1 MRRLLVPAAL
11 AALLAGACSPSPEGE
26 LAPVHDLVAGLPVAE
41 VRREVGRI
49 DFGTPAGRAY
59 LRSGWHE
66 NENTRQGTFVWSKGE
81 SSVLEF
87 FLAAPRDLRAEIRCI
102 PYRSPDG
109 SPQVVSVEANGR
121 KIADLELRPGLQD
134 YSIELPEEALT
145 AGMNLLSFRYRHVSQ
160 PRRENGR
167 RRLAVKWDV
176 LRFRP
181 APQPGVE
188 EPRVRA
194 AGSSP
199 ASLYLP
205 FGAEVTYYLD
215 LPSAGV
221 LSLGGMRG
229 DGGSEE
235 GRLELYAQEEGEET
249 EEIEPL
255 SPGARARSIELPG
268 EGEHLLRLTLRA
280 VGERPSSTG
289 GLILESP
296 AVLAVPRPRAQ
307 AAAEAPAAKPA
318 AGRPNIIIYLVDTL
332 RADHLGCYGSGKP
345 LSPNIDVFA
354 QEATLFEDA
363 IAQAPWTLP
372 SVTSILTGLG
382 PLAHGVQKL
391 HDRLSDAAV
400 TLPELLRPAGYR
412 TAAFSTN
419 WHIREETGL
428 AQGFDDFF
436 FFPEDAQSDEVTRR
450 VVRWLDANQ
459 ARSPFFLYVHSI
471 DPHAPYTP
479 PADLRKRFAPAVR
492 LEAGYEYDL
501 KRVYEAKGRERAEL
515 IAELR
520 PLYDAEVASNDRSF
534 GALMDALRARGLYDD
549 ALILFVADHGEE
561 FDDHGELGHGHNFFR
576 ETLSVPL
583 IVKGPRQTRG
593 ERVSHIAQHLDLMP
607 TLLAAAGVRPPDG
620 LPGTDLFRLT
630 RSGDERR
637 KAISHLSSRDRREG
651 ICVTQTGWKLVQPL
665 NREMGP
671 APELYDRIRDPGE
684 RSNRMADD
692 PVRGGFLLSL
702 IRGEML
708 RSRQGLKAETIQ
720 IEGEARKALEA
731 LGYL

>member
-1 MRRLLVPAAL
+1 MRRLWIPAGFV
-11 AALLAGACSPSPEGE
+11 ALLAFGSCSPSPEGK
-26 LAPVHDLVAGLPVAE
+26 LAPVHDLVAELPLAE

-66 NENTRQGTFVWSKGE
+66 NENTRHGTFVWSKGE
-81 SSVLEF
+81 TSVLEF
-87 FLAAPRDLRAEIRCI
+87 FLTSPRDLRAEIRCI

-109 SPQVVSVEANGR
+109 SPQAVSVEANGQQV
-121 KIADLELRPGLQD
+121 ADLELRPGLQD
-134 YSIELPEEALT
+134 YTVELPGEALT
-145 AGMNLLSFRYRHVSQ
+145 AGTNLLSFRYRHVSQ
-160 PRRENGR
+160 PRRDNGR

-181 APQPGVE
+181 ALQPGAE
-188 EPRVRA
+188 EPQARA
-194 AGSSP
+194 KGSSP
-199 ASLYLP
+199 AALYLP

-221 LSLGGMRG
+221 LSLEGMKG
-229 DGGSEE
+229 DGGSE
-235 GRLELYAQEEGEET
+235 GRLELYAQEEGEEID
-249 EEIEPL
+249 EIEPL
-255 SPGARARSIELPG
+255 RPGTRARSIELPG
-268 EGEHLLRLTLRA
+268 EGGHLLRLTLRA
-280 VGERPSSTG
+280 VAERPSSTG
-289 GLILESP
+289 GLLLEAP
-296 AVLAVPRPRAQ
+296 AVLAVPRP
-307 AAAEAPAAKPA
+307 AAVAVAVAPAAKPA

-345 LSPNIDVFA
+345 LSPNIDAFA
-354 QEATLFEDA
+354 EGATLFEDA
-363 IAQAPWTLP
+363 VAQAPWTRP

-391 HDRLSDAAV
+391 HDRLPDAAI
-400 TLPELLRPAGYR
+400 TLPELLRQAGYR

-419 WHIREETGL
+419 WHISEEAGL
-428 AQGFDDFF
+428 SQGFDDFF
-436 FFPEDAQSDEVTRR
+436 FFPEDPQSDEVTRR
-450 VVRWLDANQ
+450 VVRWLDANGG
-459 ARSPFFLYVHSI
+459 RSPFFLYIHSI

-479 PADLRKRFAPAVR
+479 PADLRKRFAPSVR

-501 KRVYEAKGRERAEL
+501 KRVYEAKGKERAEL
-515 IAELR
+515 IAELL

-534 GALMDALRARGLYDD
+534 GVLVDALRARGLYDD

-561 FDDHGELGHGHNFFR
+561 FDDHGEFGHGHNFFR

-583 IVKGPRQTRG
+583 IVKKPHQTRG
-593 ERVSHIAQHLDLMP
+593 ERVDRIAQHADLMP
-607 TLLAAAGVRPPDG
+607 TLLGIAGVRPPDG
-620 LPGTDLFRLT
+620 LHGADLFRPAA
-630 RSGDERR
+630 SGDDRR
-637 KAISHLSSRDRREG
+637 RVISHLSSRDRREG

-671 APELYDRIRDPGE
+671 ATELYDRLRDPGE
-684 RSNRMADD
+684 RTNRMADD

-708 RSRQGLKAETIQ
+708 RSRKGLKAEAMQ

>member
-1 MRRLLVPAAL
+1 MWHLWIPAGF
-11 AALLAGACSPSPEGE
+11 AALLAFGACSPSPDGK
-26 LAPVHDLVAGLPVAE
+26 LAPVHDLVAELPLAE

-49 DFGTPAGRAY
+49 DFGTPAARAY

-66 NENTRQGTFVWSKGE
+66 NENTRHGTFVWSKGE
-81 SSVLEF
+81 TSVLEF
-87 FLAAPRDLRAEIRCI
+87 FLASPRDLRAEIRCI

-121 KIADLELRPGLQD
+121 RVADLELRPGSQD
-134 YSIELPEEALT
+134 YTVELPGEALT
-145 AGMNLLSFRYRHVSQ
+145 AGTNLLSFRYRHVSQ
-160 PRRENGR
+160 PRRDNGR

-181 APQPGVE
+181 ALQPGAE
-188 EPRVRA
+188 EPRARA
-194 AGSSP
+194 KGSSP

-221 LSLGGMRG
+221 LSLGGMKG
-229 DGGSEE
+229 NGGSE
-235 GRLELYAQEEGEET
+235 GRLELYAQEEGEG
-249 EEIEPL
+249 IDDLEPL
-255 SPGARARSIELPG
+255 QPGTRARSIELPG

-280 VGERPSSTG
+280 VGERSTSTG
-289 GLILESP
+289 GLLLETP
-296 AVLAVPRPRAQ
+296 AVLAVPRRPAV
-307 AAAEAPAAKPA
+307 AEAPPVKSV
-318 AGRPNIIIYLVDTL
+318 AGRPNLIIYLVDTL

-345 LSPNIDVFA
+345 LSPNVDAFA
-354 QEATLFEDA
+354 EGATLFEDA
-363 IAQAPWTLP
+363 VAQAPWTLP

-382 PLAHGVQKL
+382 PLSHGVRKL

-450 VVRWLDANQ
+450 VVRWLDANGGK
-459 ARSPFFLYVHSI
+459 SPFFLYVHSL

-479 PADLRKRFAPAVR
+479 PADLRKRFAPSVR

-501 KRVYEAKGRERAEL
+501 KRVYAAEGKERAEL

-520 PLYDAEVASNDRSF
+520 PLYDAEVAANDRSF

-561 FDDHGELGHGHNFFR
+561 FDDHGEFGHGNNFYR

-583 IVKGPRQTRG
+583 IVKRPRQTRG
-593 ERVSHIAQHLDLMP
+593 ERVGRLAQHLDLMP
-607 TLLAAAGVRPPDG
+607 TLLRIAGVRPPDG
-620 LPGTDLFRLT
+620 LPGADLLRPT
-630 RSGDERR
+630 GPGDDRR
-637 KAISHLSSRDRREG
+637 RAISHLSSRDRKEG
-651 ICVTQTGWKLVQPL
+651 ICATQTGWKLVQPL

-671 APELYDRIRDPGE
+671 APELYDRVRDPGE
-684 RSNRMADD
+684 RSSRMADD

-708 RSRQGLKAETIQ
+708 RSRTGLKAESMQ